1 MRPRLLLAGLV
12 AAASLA
18 VPSSASADP
27 LAFEREC
34 KGTTDSGCY
43 HDFCGIYDCTR
54 TDCLVYSEVT
64 GGGNAALCVGR
75 TRPRD
80 PVS

>member
-1 MRPRLLLAGLV
+1 MRSRLLLAGLL

-18 VPSSASADP
+18 VPASADP

-34 KGTTDSGCY
+34 KGTYDTACY
-43 HDFCGIYDCTR
+43 HDFCGIVDCIR

-64 GGGNAALCVGR
+64 GGGNAALCLGR

-80 PVS
+80 PISS